1 MTTPSKPPVDDQDYI
16 KLEELGDRVS
26 DGSDLKPVTGSPP
39 RETTGMFAAHR
50 RPSTTSE
57 RELDK
62 PEAEP
67 CSHDALG
74 GSELG
79 GSSCSMCSD
88 KFKSSS
94 SHLSSDDSYQPGTGD
109 DCAALLL
116 SCLYCRFHELMALL
130 PDTCERAV
138 SRCFPSYKYIMAAS
152 EWDEQ
157 GQGCCGHKLELDCNF
172 FDSCKDAGDL
182 VELAMEISE
191 VCYR

>member
-1 MTTPSKPPVDDQDYI
+1 
-16 KLEELGDRVS
+16 
-26 DGSDLKPVTGSPP
+26 
-39 RETTGMFAAHR
+39 MFGVLR
-50 RPSTTSE
+50 RPSTISE
-57 RELDK
+57 LELDMV
-62 PEAEP
+62 EAEP
-67 CSHDALG
+67 SSHDPLG

-88 KFKSSS
+88 MFKSSS

-116 SCLYCRFHELMALL
+116 ACLYCRFHELMALL

-138 SRCFPSYKYIMAAS
+138 SRCFPSYKNIMAAS

-157 GQGCCGHKLELDCNF
+157 GQDCCGHKLELDCNF
-172 FDSCKDAGDL
+172 FESCKDAGDL

-191 VCYR
+191 EVKRVCGGVREPARCCSHR